1 MPTKRPS
8 AEATRTKLLD
18 ATEHLLSMHGSH
30 GCGLNEVCSVSG
42 VAYGS
47 LYHAFPGGKAELVAA
62 SITRSGTAIGDL
74 LEALLADLPF
84 PDAVRTMFETA
95 ATTLQAT
102 DFTRGCPVGTPAAGN
117 SDETVRADAARAF
130 AAWSAIV
137 ADAARRA
144 GHDAEAADRLGQ
156 ALVALYEGAM
166 LTARA
171 ARSVE
176 PVRAAAT
183 VAAGLA
189 EPPGPERGRD
199 RS

>member
-1 MPTKRPS
+1 MTKSRPP
-8 AEATRTKLLD
+8 ATATRAKLLD
-18 ATEHLLSMHGSH
+18 AAEQLLSMRGSH
-30 GCGLNEVCSVSG
+30 GCGLNEVCAVSG

-62 SITRSGTAIGDL
+62 SITRSGAAVGDL
-74 LEALLADLPF
+74 LEALLADRPF

-95 ATTLQAT
+95 AATLEAD

-117 SDETVRADAARAF
+117 SDEMVRADAARAF
-130 AAWSAIV
+130 TRWSAIV
-137 ADAARRA
+137 ADAALRA
-144 GHDAEAADRLGQ
+144 GYDAEAADRLGH

-176 PVRAAAT
+176 PMLAAAT
-183 VAAGLA
+183 IAVGLA
-189 EPPGPERGRD
+189 GPPAPERTGGR
-199 RS
+199 S